1 MSKDNKEDN
10 MFNKDFYS
18 EHYINKEGDIF
29 GGIVDGLGFTI
40 SWNRGELKFNEQRQP
55 LPNGAFPHD
64 VIDGVRDRLKF
75 LQTTKHKSENIKKA
89 IKHLSKA
96 LTYLQIKI

>member
-1 MSKDNKEDN
+1 MDKDKQEEN

-18 EHYINKEGDIF
+18 EHYITAEKENM
-29 GGIVDGLGFTI
+29 GGIADGMGMTI
-40 SWNRGELKFNEQRQP
+40 SWNRGELKFNEAMQA

-64 VIDGVRDRLKF
+64 VIDAVRDRLRF

-89 IKHLSKA
+89 IKYLSKA
-96 LTYLQIKI
+96 LSHLQVKI